1 MPVYSVNRRRA
12 ILLLILSSVLLLTL
26 DLRGNPLFDRART
39 AFARVLDPF
48 ETAANVVATPIRN
61 AWHGVVDYDDLRREN
76 EALRDQLAAQRGAE
90 LAARAVVYDYLEL
103 AALNGLVVNY
113 PRVTARVVGGAPGN
127 FEQTI
132 ELDRGTADGVRV
144 GAPVISPAGLVGKI
158 TKAYTDRSVVR
169 LITDAEYAI
178 ECKVSAVPEDAVAV
192 GGGDSSETDDGSTTT
207 AGTTPSGE
215 NRDDLSTTT
224 TTTVPQPTTTTTT
237 NPDGSGADDSSTDG
251 STDGTD
257 GIDGVT
263 TTTDVD
269 DTTTTTAPLTPQE
282 REVGSCEGRGS
293 NRLPA
298 MRFVTENPAFGLFG
312 VGDIITTAGGSTSLA
327 PPALIIGEVINVVSR
342 PGSAGPLLEID
353 LAADLDHL
361 NFVQVLKFTPL
372 TEVPTDN

>member
-61 AWHGVVDYDDLRREN
+61 AWHGVIDYPDLKREN

-132 ELDRGTADGVRV
+132 EIDRGTADGVRV
-144 GAPVISPAGLVGKI
+144 GATVISPAGLVGKI

-178 ECKVSAVPEDAVAV
+178 ECKVSAVPETAAVV
-192 GGGDSSETDDGSTTT
+192 IGGGSSESDGSSTTT
-207 AGTTPSGE
+207 VGTTPSGAS
-215 NRDDLSTTT
+215 RDDLATTTTTTTLPQSTTSTTSPNGSGNGEVGADGGTTTTGVDDTSTTT
-224 TTTVPQPTTTTTT
+224 TTTT
-237 NPDGSGADDSSTDG
+237 
-251 STDGTD
+251 
-257 GIDGVT
+257 
-263 TTTDVD
+263 
-269 DTTTTTAPLTPQE
+269 PLTPQE

-293 NRLPA
+293 DRLPA
-298 MRFVTENPAFGLFG
+298 MRFVTENPAFGPFG
-312 VGDIITTAGGSTSLA
+312 VGDIVTTAGGSTSLA
-327 PPALIIGEVINVVSR
+327 PPGLIIGEVINVVSR

-361 NFVQVLKFTPL
+361 NFVQVLRFTPL